1 MNYAANLRS
10 FFIFFTTLFFLTP
23 FFVLSQGALYAADSI
38 PDGFKIITTGKL
50 VKANKLI
57 MVVEIQIPDDW
68 KLRVDEGYESIY
80 GEGVD
85 TVSMSVRF
93 EKRNSYRLIQR
104 LKADRKPSEKGF
116 YYKNITFA
124 QTIAIDTNKLPIK
137 IDADL
142 RWKITD
148 LKEKKFAQDI
158 NCCLL
163 KVEAKRADVET
174 VNVGWLCS
182 KRFKVYL
189 EDID

>member
-1 MNYAANLRS
+1 MNYSIILRALFIFLSILLFPFFASSLDS
-10 FFIFFTTLFFLTP
+10 FFSP
-23 FFVLSQGALYAADSI
+23 DSL
-38 PDGFKIITTGKL
+38 PEGFKIITSGKL

-57 MVVEIQIPDDW
+57 MVIEIQIPDDW
-68 KLRVDEGYESIY
+68 KLRVDDGYESIF

-93 EKRNSYRLIQR
+93 EKKKSYRLIQR

-124 QTIAIDTNKLPIK
+124 QTIAIDTSKLPIK
-137 IDADL
+137 IDANL
-142 RWKITD
+142 RWQATD
-148 LKEKKFAQDI
+148 LKEKKFARDI

-174 VNVGWLCS
+174 VNVGWQCS

-189 EDID
+189 EDVD